1 MKSKFILKNMKINVF
16 NRNKI
21 ISKGKSEFD
30 PYYMELVDDPSD
42 QHEEP
47 TKGNFLIN
55 IKMTLYKKFWIEII
69 FIISLKMIQIQEFIL
84 NILINIVSKDFHNS
98 GI

>member
-16 NRNKI
+16 KRNKI

-47 TKGNFLIN
+47 TKGN
-55 IKMTLYKKFWIEII
+55 I
-69 FIISLKMIQIQEFIL
+69 FITLR
-84 NILINIVSKDFHNS
+84 
-98 GI
+98 